1 MEAPLAAHGTVAP
14 VTALRCGLVLP
25 NRSPAFF
32 DTRLSLVLSDLGSA
46 SALVAAVGRPR
57 DKDPTLEASV
67 GARVAFDFPESV
79 DGREPG
85 FDKTVARIKD
95 VEVNEDKFSVGG
107 HPHLP

>member
-1 MEAPLAAHGTVAP
+1 MEAPLAAHRTVAP
-14 VTALRCGLVLP
+14 VTTSSCGLVLP

-32 DTRLSLVLSDLGSA
+32 DTRLSLVLSNLGGVY
-46 SALVAAVGRPR
+46 ALVAAVGRPR
-57 DKDPTLEASV
+57 DKDLTLEASV

-85 FDKTVARIKD
+85 FDETVVRIVGPK
-95 VEVNEDKFSVGG
+95 VNEDEFSVGG

>member
-1 MEAPLAAHGTVAP
+1 MEAPLVAHGTVAP
-14 VTALRCGLVLP
+14 VTASSCGPVLP
-25 NRSPAFF
+25 NRSPALF
-32 DTRLSLVLSDLGSA
+32 DTRLSLVLSDLGGA

-85 FDKTVARIKD
+85 FDETVARIKGPK
-95 VEVNEDKFSVGG
+95 VNEEEFSVGG

>member
-1 MEAPLAAHGTVAP
+1 MEAPLAAHRTVAP
-14 VTALRCGLVLP
+14 VTTSSCGLVLP

-32 DTRLSLVLSDLGSA
+32 DTRLSLVLSDLGGV

-67 GARVAFDFPESV
+67 GARVAFDFPERV

-85 FDKTVARIKD
+85 FDETVVRIVGPK
-95 VEVNEDKFSVGG
+95 VNEDEFSVGG